1 MAYFPPTNPAPLG
14 YVKPTPG
21 TPLSVLAGTPAAANQ
36 GFTCFALRF
45 DAERSPGTPNT
56 GRVYIGL
63 SGMNTVTGAGV
74 LLTLEPGQND
84 SYHGPDGSGNKLQ
97 PDTLFVDVDTAGDGV
112 RISAMVV

>member
-45 DAERSPGTPNT
+45 DAERAPGTANT

-63 SGMNTVTGAGV
+63 ASMNPATGAGV
-74 LLTLEPGQND
+74 LLTLAPGEND
-84 SYHGPDGSGNKLQ
+84 SYHGPDECGNMLQ
-97 PDTLFVDVDTAGDGV
+97 PDNLFVAVDNAGDGV
-112 RISAMVV
+112 RVSAMVV